1 MQNILNKNNEQ
12 KEQPQENKPR
22 VVIASKLK
30 IVREKLDKYGNVI
43 EHKEQ

>member
-1 MQNILNKNNEQ
+1 MKSILNKENKTEE
-12 KEQPQENKPR
+12 KVEDNKPR

-30 IVREKLDKYGNVI
+30 ITREKLDRYGNVI